1 MTSPATK
8 TTLASRGSL
17 LLAAFVSAATL
28 SACTPRPDGPVPA
41 AERFFA
47 ALATGDTAAAA
58 ELSDDPSDAREALNA
73 AWAGLQASRVDTQ
86 ILGSKYTEDTGT
98 VGYRYTWHLPKN
110 RTWTYDG
117 QLKMARYG
125 DRWQVR
131 WSTTGLH
138 PRLGEHQMFA
148 LRADPPRRAAVNEV
162 GGTDVLAPGYLYHYT
177 LDASRAGAYL
187 MTTARAVVDA
197 LRPFDSM
204 LNAPDA
210 PQRLAEQASSSAIP
224 LDLITLRTDDH
235 NNVAPAIGNL
245 PGLVI
250 TPKAEL
256 LPTDDK
262 FAPALIT
269 QVKKAVVDELEGQAG
284 WRVVSVNQNGVD
296 VAVLHEVEPSPAP
309 SISISLDRAVQN
321 AAQHAVDGQDRQSM
335 IVVIR
340 PSSGEILAVAQNAA
354 ADAAGLIATTGL
366 YPPGSTFKMVTAG
379 AALERDM
386 ASPNTLL
393 GCPGEVDIGHRTIPN
408 YGGFDLG
415 VVPMSRAFASSC
427 NTTFAELASRMPP
440 RGLTQAAARYGIGL
454 DYQLDGVPTVTGSV
468 PPTVDLAE
476 RTEDG
481 FGQGQVLASPFGMAL
496 VAATVAAGKTPVP
509 QLIKGRPATVA
520 GNTAPITEKMLDGLR
535 PMMRLVVTNGTGKDV
550 AGCGAVFGK
559 TGEAEFPGGSHSWFA
574 GYRGD
579 MAFAALIVGGG
590 SSDYAVRMT
599 KRMFDELPGD
609 YLA

>member
-1 MTSPATK
+1 MATK
-8 TTLASRGSL
+8 STLASGASL
-17 LLAAFVSAATL
+17 LFAVFVSAAALT
-28 SACTPRPDGPVPA
+28 ACTPRPDGPAPA

-47 ALATGDTAAAA
+47 ALATGDTASAA

-73 AWAGLQASRVDTQ
+73 AWAGLQASHLDTQ

-98 VGYRYTWHLPKN
+98 VGYRYTWRLPKN

-117 QLKMARYG
+117 ELKMARYEG
-125 DRWQVR
+125 RWQVR

-138 PRLGEHQMFA
+138 PRLGEHQTFA

-187 MTTARAVVDA
+187 ITTARAVVDA
-197 LRPFDSM
+197 LRPFDDT
-204 LNAPDA
+204 LND
-210 PQRLAEQASSSAIP
+210 PQRLAEQASSSAKP
-224 LDLITLRTDDH
+224 LDLITLRTDD
-235 NNVAPAIGNL
+235 NNKVAPAIGNL
-245 PGLVI
+245 PGVVI
-250 TPKAEL
+250 TPRAEL
-256 LPTDDK
+256 LATDDR
-262 FAPALIT
+262 FAPALIS
-269 QVKKAVVDELEGQAG
+269 QVKKAVIDDLDGQAG
-284 WRVVSVNQNGVD
+284 WRVISVNQNDVD

-321 AAQHAVDGQDRQSM
+321 AAQHAVDAQERQSM

-354 ADAAGLIATTGL
+354 ADAVGPIATTGL
-366 YPPGSTFKMVTAG
+366 YPPGSTLKMVTAG
-379 AALERDM
+379 AALEREM
-386 ASPNTLL
+386 AGPNTLL
-393 GCPGEVDIGHRTIPN
+393 GCPGEVDIGHRTIRN

-454 DYQLDGVPTVTGSV
+454 DYQMDGIPTVTGSV
-468 PPTVDLAE
+468 PPTVDVAE

-481 FGQGQVLASPFGMAL
+481 FGQGKVLASPFGMAM
-496 VAATVAAGKTPVP
+496 VAATIAAGKTPVP
-509 QLIKGRPATVA
+509 RLIEGRPTTVN
-520 GNTAPITEKMLDGLR
+520 GDTTPITEKMLDGLR

-550 AGCGAVFGK
+550 ADCGAVFGK

-590 SSDYAVRMT
+590 SSEYAVRMT
-599 KRMFDELPGD
+599 KRMFEVLPGD

>member
-1 MTSPATK
+1 MATK
-8 TTLASRGSL
+8 TTLASSL
-17 LLAAFVSAATL
+17 VLTVLVAAT
-28 SACTPRPDGPVPA
+28 AVPGCTPRPDGPAPA

-58 ELSDDPSDAREALNA
+58 ELSDDPSNAREALNA
-73 AWAGLQASRVDTQ
+73 AWAGLQASHLDTQ
-86 ILGSKYTEDTGT
+86 ILGSKYTEDTGV

-117 QLKMARYG
+117 ELKMARYEG
-125 DRWQVR
+125 RWQVR

-138 PRLGEHQMFA
+138 PRLGEHQTFA
-148 LRADPPRRAAVNEV
+148 LRADPPRRAAVNEL

-177 LDASRAGAYL
+177 LDASRAGTSL
-187 MTTARAVVDA
+187 ITTAHAVVEA
-197 LRPFDSM
+197 LRPFDDT
-204 LNAPDA
+204 LND
-210 PQRLAEQASSSAIP
+210 PQRLAEQASSSPKP
-224 LDLITLRTDDH
+224 LDLITLRTDDN

-245 PGLVI
+245 PGVVI
-250 TPKAEL
+250 TPQAEL
-256 LPTDDK
+256 LATDDH
-262 FAPALIT
+262 FAPALIS
-269 QVKKAVVDELEGQAG
+269 QVKKAVIDELDGQAG
-284 WRVVSVNQNGVD
+284 WRVVSVNQNNVD
-296 VAVLHEVEPSPAP
+296 VAVLHEVQPSPAP

-321 AAQHAVDGQDRQSM
+321 AAQHAVDGQGRQSM
-335 IVVIR
+335 IVVIK
-340 PSSGEILAVAQNAA
+340 PSTGEILAVAQNAA
-354 ADAAGLIATTGL
+354 ANAAGPIATTGL

-393 GCPGEVDIGHRTIPN
+393 GCPGQIDIGHRTIPN

-440 RGLTQAAARYGIGL
+440 RGLSQAAARYGIGL
-454 DYQLDGVPTVTGSV
+454 DYQVDGMPTVTGSV

-481 FGQGQVLASPFGMAL
+481 FGQGKVLTSPFGMAL
-496 VAATVAAGKTPVP
+496 VAATVAAGKTPLP
-509 QLIKGRPATVA
+509 RLIEGRPTTIA
-520 GNTAPITEKMLDGLR
+520 GDTTPISEKMLDGLR
-535 PMMRLVVTNGTGKDV
+535 PMMRLVVTNGTAKDI
-550 AGCGAVFGK
+550 ADCGAVFGK

-590 SSDYAVRMT
+590 TSEYAVRMT
-599 KRMFDELPGD
+599 KRMLDELPAG